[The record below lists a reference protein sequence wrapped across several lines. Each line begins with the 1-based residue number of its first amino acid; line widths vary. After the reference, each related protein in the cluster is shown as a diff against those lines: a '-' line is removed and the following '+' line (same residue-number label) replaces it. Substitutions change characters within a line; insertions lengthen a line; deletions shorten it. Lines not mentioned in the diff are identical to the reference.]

1 MENLE
6 KKLRY
11 TIGQRLMRLRK
22 KKGLSRKE
30 LGEQMAINEKTIG
43 KIETGAFSITLD
55 NLERFQAYY
64 GFQVK
69 LPVPKK
75 KTI

>member
-55 NLERFQAYY
+55 NLERFERFY
-64 GFQVK
+64 GFEVELKVK
-69 LPVPKK
+69 R
-75 KTI
+75 

>member
-55 NLERFQAYY
+55 NLERFQRYY
-64 GFQVK
+64 GFEVK
-69 LPVPKK
+69 LLIPKK

>member
-30 LGEQMAINEKTIG
+30 LGEAMAINEKTIG
-43 KIETGAFSITLD
+43 KIETFRGIMGL
-55 NLERFQAYY
+55 R
-64 GFQVK
+64 
-69 LPVPKK
+69 
-75 KTI
+75 